1 MILGVALDFYS
12 LAIADPF
19 LLKINMTADGFELL
33 DQQLRKLGSIDVV
46 GRADDMAILAYVDF

>member
-1 MILGVALDFYS
+1 MFLGVMFDFYS
-12 LAIADPF
+12 PAIVDPF
-19 LLKINMTADGFELL
+19 LLKINMTADDFELF